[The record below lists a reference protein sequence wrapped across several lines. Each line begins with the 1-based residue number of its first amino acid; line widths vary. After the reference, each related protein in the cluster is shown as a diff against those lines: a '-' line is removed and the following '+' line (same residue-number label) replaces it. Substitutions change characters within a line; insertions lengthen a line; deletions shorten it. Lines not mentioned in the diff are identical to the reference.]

1 MRPDLRRLAIDLIR
15 NFPKFHASLI
25 EEFSTDDGF
34 AFAMDMV
41 KAFGF
46 SVDEFP
52 ALLMIKNSAHWAVDL
67 AFTPLDNKK
76 HIPLQ
81 VLEDLVADE

>member
-15 NFPKFHASLI
+15 HFPKFHASLI

-67 AFTPLDNKK
+67 AFTPIDNKK